1 MAGPNMTELEPQ
13 QRRRLLAS
21 ALLRAV
27 LIAAA
32 LVAAYYLVPVDRS
45 GRLSV
50 GLRLIVAAAGFLV
63 VVAWALRRILHSS
76 QPGIRAIEAVACSL
90 PLFLLLFASTYF
102 LMSADASGSFS
113 QAHLS
118 KTDALYF
125 TVTTFATVGYGDISP
140 TSESA
145 RVIVMSQMILDL
157 LILGLGINA
166 FVSAVR
172 FSRKRQ
178 DATGDAGSSP

>member
-1 MAGPNMTELEPQ
+1 MAGPNVTELEPQ
-13 QRRRLLAS
+13 KRRRLLAS

-32 LVAAYYLVPVDRS
+32 LVAFYYLVPVDRS

-63 VVAWALRRILHSS
+63 VVAWALRRILRSD

-102 LMSADASGSFS
+102 LLSADASGSFS
-113 QAHLS
+113 QAHLT

-145 RVIVMSQMILDL
+145 RVIVMSQMLLDL

-178 DATGDAGSSP
+178 QATDDGTSP

>member
-1 MAGPNMTELEPQ
+1 MAGPNVTELEPQ

-32 LVAAYYLVPVDRS
+32 LVAFYYLVPVDGS

-50 GLRLIVAAAGFLV
+50 GLRLLVAAAGFLV
-63 VVAWALRRILHSS
+63 VVAWALRRILYSS

-102 LMSADASGSFS
+102 LLSADASGSFS
-113 QAHLS
+113 QPHLS

-145 RVIVMSQMILDL
+145 RVIVMSQMLLDL

-172 FSRKRQ
+172 ISRKRQ
-178 DATGDAGSSP
+178 EATDAGSSP